1 MEDRKTGRQE
11 AVRVS
16 WILRRDSGACG
27 QFLSNPFTQDMP
39 RPPSH
44 TPVSSFTQCSVWG
57 VEWGWGRPA
66 VVSPIRQSGLPV
78 AAVTHEVTHLSDR
91 RFQKRIQ
98 KAENV
103 ELVASGTKDNITQG
117 PPRWRTCTGHVF
129 AVSTPVRMQAPR
141 PTTDLR
147 RLQHPM
153 EVLNSKE
160 FYGLGQTSH
169 LSADKIKQLIYRLE
183 RKGVVDGCSL
193 CCWYFTF
200 LCYEDCFLL
209 PVMTEICRSLM

>member
-1 MEDRKTGRQE
+1 M
-11 AVRVS
+11 
-16 WILRRDSGACG
+16 
-27 QFLSNPFTQDMP
+27 
-39 RPPSH
+39 
-44 TPVSSFTQCSVWG
+44 
-57 VEWGWGRPA
+57 EWGWGRPA

-78 AAVTHEVTHLSDR
+78 ATVTHEVTHLSDR

-103 ELVASGTKDNITQG
+103 KLVASGTKDNITEG

-153 EVLNSKE
+153 EVWNSKE

-193 CCWYFTF
+193 ASGILHFC
-200 LCYEDCFLL
+200 
-209 PVMTEICRSLM
+209 VMKIVFYCLS

>member
-1 MEDRKTGRQE
+1 MNTEKGQRCLW
-11 AVRVS
+11 AVPVKPIYTRHATSSLPHPSVVIHS
-16 WILRRDSGACG
+16 V
-27 QFLSNPFTQDMP
+27 LSVRGGVGLGET
-39 RPPSH
+39 
-44 TPVSSFTQCSVWG
+44 SSCL
-57 VEWGWGRPA
+57 
-66 VVSPIRQSGLPV
+66 PIRQSGLPV

-103 ELVASGTKDNITQG
+103 KLVASGTKDNITEG

-200 LCYEDCFLL
+200 LCYEHCFLL
-209 PVMTEICRSLM
+209 PVMTDICRSLM